1 MKPSKRTGR
10 AKQNDTDLKN
20 GGKLWTPEQ
29 VRLFARCLVVVNLG
43 ANRPRRFNAW
53 LSCAPRTRL
62 LCTG

>member
-29 VRLFARCLVVVNLG
+29 VRLFACCLD
-43 ANRPRRFNAW
+43 F
-53 LSCAPRTRL
+53 
-62 LCTG
+62 